1 MTEPVSRTSTENAP
15 RPGRGALT
23 VTRAPAWHGATS
35 LLVVLSGIGLANTT
49 LALQGAWVT
58 APSWQDSIVSFAL
71 AGLGVVLIWRGL
83 RADDPVAS
91 LLGYAGGALLWMG
104 FFEWTWRNFTLMLD
118 IQPLMV
124 DGQPVLPGSFLL
136 IQASVFIFLPLTL
149 LGVANKDSRCR
160 MMQWFRR
167 RLHLSAPVT
176 RDNAHRGDP
185 ARITATET
193 IFVIWFIYLIN
204 ISLYD
209 PRLLGR
215 SSEIHLLGLALIGV
229 WAALL
234 IRRLLRIPQPGLAL
248 RYAIPTG
255 YLLSIL
261 VDAVTMSGLFPAF
274 WIRPFDYPFAAGLML
289 VVFSASAYW
298 LMRTESGSRVAHS
311 V

>member
-1 MTEPVSRTSTENAP
+1 
-15 RPGRGALT
+15 
-23 VTRAPAWHGATS
+23 
-35 LLVVLSGIGLANTT
+35 VVLSGIGLANTT

-58 APSWQDSIVSFAL
+58 APSWQDSVFSFAL
-71 AGLGVVLIWRGL
+71 AALGVVLVWRGL
-83 RADDPVAS
+83 KADDPAAS

-104 FFEWTWRNFTLMLD
+104 FFEWTWRNFTLLLG
-118 IQPLMV
+118 IEPLMI

-136 IQASVFIFLPLTL
+136 IQASVFVFLPLTI

-176 RDNAHRGDP
+176 RGNTNRGDP

-193 IFVIWFIYLIN
+193 VYVIWFIYLIN

-215 SSEIHLLGLALIGV
+215 SSELHFLGLALIGV

-234 IRRLLRIPQPGLAL
+234 VRRLLRIPQPGLAL
-248 RYAIPTG
+248 RYAIPTA

-261 VDAVTMSGLFPAF
+261 IDAVTMSGLFPAF
-274 WIRPFDYPFAAGLML
+274 WIQPFDYPLAAGLMP
-289 VVFSASAYW
+289 VVFSAAAFVLLQSTPAPG
-298 LMRTESGSRVAHS
+298 RRFSH
-311 V
+311 

>member
-1 MTEPVSRTSTENAP
+1 
-15 RPGRGALT
+15 
-23 VTRAPAWHGATS
+23 
-35 LLVVLSGIGLANTT
+35 VVLSGIGLANTT
-49 LALQGAWVT
+49 LAIQGAWVT

-71 AGLGVVLIWRGL
+71 AGLGIVLLWRGL
-83 RADDPVAS
+83 KVDDPAAS
-91 LLGYAGGALLWMG
+91 LLGYMGGALLWMG
-104 FFEWTWRNFTLMLD
+104 FFEWTWRNFTLLLG
-118 IQPLMV
+118 IEPLMIN
-124 DGQPVLPGSFLL
+124 GQAVLPGSFLL
-136 IQASVFIFLPLTL
+136 IQASVFVFLPLTI

-167 RLHLSAPVT
+167 RLHLSVPMT
-176 RDNAHRGDP
+176 RDNTHRGDP

-215 SSEIHLLGLALIGV
+215 SSEFHLLGLALIGV

-234 IRRLLRIPQPGLAL
+234 IRRLIRIPQPGLAL

-261 VDAVTMSGLFPAF
+261 VDAMTMSGLFPAF
-274 WIRPFDYPFAAGLML
+274 WIQPFDYPFAAGLMA
-289 VVFSASAYW
+289 VVFIASAFV
-298 LMRTESGSRVAHS
+298 LLQSPPTSQRRLSG
-311 V
+311 